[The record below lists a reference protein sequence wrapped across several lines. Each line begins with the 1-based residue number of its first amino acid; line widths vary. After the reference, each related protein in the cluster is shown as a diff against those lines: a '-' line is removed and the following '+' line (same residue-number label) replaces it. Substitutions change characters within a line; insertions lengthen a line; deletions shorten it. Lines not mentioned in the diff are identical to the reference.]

1 MKKVIL
7 ATLALAPAFAFAQ
20 TLGNVETFVRSIG
33 RLVDLA
39 LPIVVGIALLVF
51 FWGIFQFISSET
63 VDAGREEGKRKI
75 FWGIFGM
82 FIMISAYGLIRLILG
97 TFGIP
102 TPSYPFNSPAY

>member
-1 MKKVIL
+1 MSISSLLNKINQFIL
-7 ATLALAPAFAFAQ
+7 NPLILLVFAIAF
-20 TLGNVETFVRSIG
+20 
-33 RLVDLA
+33 
-39 LPIVVGIALLVF
+39 LVF

-102 TPSYPFNSPAY
+102 TPSYPFNYPAY